1 MFIGSFYLDPRAA
14 NFKTEAGLY
23 VESPELSQ
31 QLIDYMNEG
40 VEPENSYRVV
50 LDEDGDLIWITEI
63 DGKEVRYHEEPE
75 TSFWQRFLSGFIK
88 MLPVEHQL

>member
-1 MFIGSFYLDPRAA
+1 
-14 NFKTEAGLY
+14 
-23 VESPELSQ
+23 
-31 QLIDYMNEG
+31 MNEG

-63 DGKEVRYHEEPE
+63 DGKEVRYHKEPE
-75 TSFWQRFLSGFIK
+75 TSFGQRFMSGFIQ